1 MLTTLLITL
10 FSSTVGTFLGN
21 LALLSLIGKRA
32 EQMEKER
39 IRQLQAVQEQ
49 MVKAM
54 REKQERMK
62 EYVKMES

>member
-1 MLTTLLITL
+1 
-10 FSSTVGTFLGN
+10 
-21 LALLSLIGKRA
+21 
-32 EQMEKER
+32 MEKER